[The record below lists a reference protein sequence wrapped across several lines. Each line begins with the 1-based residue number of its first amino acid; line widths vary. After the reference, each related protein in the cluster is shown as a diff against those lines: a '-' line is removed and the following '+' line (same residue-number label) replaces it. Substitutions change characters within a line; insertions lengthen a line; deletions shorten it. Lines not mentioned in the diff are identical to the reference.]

1 MSLPQGIPNC
11 SPANLLFAWELAR
24 ASGSPIPGSP
34 KNPQFSTP
42 FGTFTGP
49 AALCGTL
56 TEKEVSEGIASSLRV
71 SDPTGIC
78 IVHIDERDIGLRKQA
93 GGLEEPC
100 FVYVLGKLRNPRRTD
115 RPPVIYA
122 EAVAE
127 VSRAA
132 RDSWIANTAEHAVS
146 RLQECPDEALKHEF
160 ALQISAALATA
171 APQQSGA
178 KQGAS
183 LSDDE
188 ILSLVR
194 SLYEGKAAGKAKVI
208 SALTG
213 KGFTREEA
221 ESRIRTLM
229 GQGDL
234 YAPRP
239 DILKVL

>member
-24 ASGSPIPGSP
+24 ASGSPVPGSP

-49 AALCGTL
+49 VALCGTL
-56 TEKEVSEGIASSLRV
+56 TEKEVSDGNASALRV

-78 IVHIDERDIGLRKQA
+78 IIHIDERDIGLRKQA

-100 FVYVLGKLRNPRRTD
+100 FVYVLGKLRNPRRND
-115 RPPVIYA
+115 KPPAIYA
-122 EAVAE
+122 EAVVK
-127 VSRAA
+127 VSRTA
-132 RDSWIANTAEHAVS
+132 RDSWIANTAEHAVI
-146 RLQECPDEALKHEF
+146 RLPECPDDALKHEF
-160 ALQISAALATA
+160 ASQISAALSAVVS
-171 APQQSGA
+171 QQSREKRA
-178 KQGAS
+178 VS

-208 SALTG
+208 NALTG